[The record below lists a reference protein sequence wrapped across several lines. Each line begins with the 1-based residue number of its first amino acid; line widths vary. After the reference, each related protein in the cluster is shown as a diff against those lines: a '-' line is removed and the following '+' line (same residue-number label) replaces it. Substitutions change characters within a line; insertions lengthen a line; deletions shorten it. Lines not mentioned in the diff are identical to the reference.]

1 MRLIDA
7 DALKESFRDSFDAC
21 YRWEKEAMDSEIQ
34 IRADASR
41 NTFLEAILR
50 TNDMPTVEQPQIVR
64 CKDCKHRPIKTGE
77 DDNDV
82 EFPDAK
88 CICKNPDDDWF
99 SWYPDDDW
107 FCGNGERKDGD
118 ADG

>member
-21 YRWEKEAMDSEIQ
+21 NKWEKDAMDSEIK

-41 NTFLEAILR
+41 HTFLEAILR

-64 CKDCKHRPIKTGE
+64 CKDCKHYDSETQSCLDGLDGIFQP
-77 DDNDV
+77 
-82 EFPDAK
+82 
-88 CICKNPDDDWF
+88 
-99 SWYPDDDW
+99 DW
-107 FCGNGERKDGD
+107 FCADGERKDGD
-118 ADG
+118 GYGN